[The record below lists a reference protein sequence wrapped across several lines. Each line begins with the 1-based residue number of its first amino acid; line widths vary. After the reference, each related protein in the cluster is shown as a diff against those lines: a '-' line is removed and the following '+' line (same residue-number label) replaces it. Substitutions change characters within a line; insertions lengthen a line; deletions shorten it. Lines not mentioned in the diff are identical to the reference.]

1 MKNIQLILILLPLA
15 SLAVSC
21 SSKPSAESSVS
32 TADTTVYRV
41 KTIILEKQE
50 VARNI
55 EYTANLMPY
64 EEIHYAPASPGRIE
78 DIMVEVGSRV
88 RKGDVIA
95 RMEQTQLQQASEQY
109 QNARSNFQRM
119 DTLYKLNSISE
130 QQYEAAKTQYEV
142 SKASYEFLNKNTTL
156 VSPINGIVTGKYFES
171 GELYSGSPNT
181 DAGKAAIVTL
191 MQINPMK
198 INMNISE
205 TYYTMTRK
213 GMKATITV
221 DIFPGRKF
229 SGEISR
235 VYPTID
241 SDTRTFLVEIIIH
254 NNDEVLRPGMFA
266 RVSLDLGKA
275 KVLLLPA
282 ITVLKQEGTN
292 DRYIFRADADS
303 LASKIR
309 IKLGERYDD
318 KLEVISEEIR
328 EGDRIILAGQ
338 DKLLDKSRIT
348 VVE

>member
-1 MKNIQLILILLPLA
+1 
-15 SLAVSC
+15 
-21 SSKPSAESSVS
+21 
-32 TADTTVYRV
+32 
-41 KTIILEKQE
+41 
-50 VARNI
+50 
-55 EYTANLMPY
+55 
-64 EEIHYAPASPGRIE
+64 
-78 DIMVEVGSRV
+78 
-88 RKGDVIA
+88 
-95 RMEQTQLQQASEQY
+95 
-109 QNARSNFQRM
+109 
-119 DTLYKLNSISE
+119 
-130 QQYEAAKTQYEV
+130 
-142 SKASYEFLNKNTTL
+142 
-156 VSPINGIVTGKYFES
+156 
-171 GELYSGSPNT
+171 
-181 DAGKAAIVTL
+181 
-191 MQINPMK
+191 
-198 INMNISE
+198 
-205 TYYTMTRK
+205 MTRK